1 MKKLLWKGGKKAL
14 CFVYDKITRQLICYD
29 IICIG
34 RFMDHIISGMEGI
47 LGEFGNLK
55 VRDMYRQENINILYL
70 ILQVMIILKKM
81 AYC

>member
-1 MKKLLWKGGKKAL
+1 MEREVRKPFAVLNIIA
-14 CFVYDKITRQLICYD
+14 RQLIFYN

-34 RFMDHIISGMEGI
+34 RFMDHISSGMEGI

-70 ILQVMIILKKM
+70 KLQVMIILKKM

>member
-1 MKKLLWKGGKKAL
+1 
-14 CFVYDKITRQLICYD
+14 
-29 IICIG
+29 
-34 RFMDHIISGMEGI
+34 MDHIISGMEGI